1 MFLLTNRLWLV
12 ATLAWP
18 VFALAQQPIQQ
29 DYPSKPIRIIT
40 ATPGG
45 TPDLLSRLIAPGL
58 TTALGQQVI
67 VENRIEIIAIETA
80 ARARPDG
87 YTLFLSGAA
96 VWLLPFMRS
105 NVSWDPVTD
114 FLPITLASTAPNIL
128 VVHPSLPVNTV
139 KELIS
144 LAKARPGG
152 LHDANAGFGTSS
164 QLSSALFKAM
174 TGVNV
179 VAVPYKGT
187 GQALTGLMGGE
198 IQLAF
203 TLLASAM
210 PHVKSGKLRALAVT
224 SAEPS
229 RLAPD
234 LPTVAA
240 SGVPGYEAVSLLGI
254 FAPAKTPATIMSRLN
269 QEIVQTLKSA
279 EVKERLFAAGAEV
292 VASSA
297 EELTATIKSEMTR
310 MGKVIKDAGIRTE

>member
-1 MFLLTNRLWLV
+1 MLLPRVVASIFLVSIILFGV
-12 ATLAWP
+12 AGGLYAES
-18 VFALAQQPIQQ
+18 F
-29 DYPSKPIRIIT
+29 PSKPIRIIT
-40 ATPGG
+40 STPGG

-58 TTALGQQVI
+58 TTALGWQVI
-67 VENRIEIIAIETA
+67 VENRIQIIAIETA
-80 ARARPDG
+80 AKARPDG
-87 YTLFLSGAA
+87 HTLFLSGAA

-128 VVHPSLPVNTV
+128 VVHPSLPVNSV

-144 LAKARPGG
+144 LAKARPGE

-164 QLSSALFKAM
+164 QLSAALFKAM
-174 TGVNV
+174 TGVKV

-187 GQALTGLMGGE
+187 GQALASLMGGE

-203 TLLASAM
+203 ALLASAT
-210 PHVKSGKLRALAVT
+210 PHAKSGKLKALAVT
-224 SAEPS
+224 SAQPS
-229 RLAPD
+229 ILAPD
-234 LPTVAA
+234 LPTIAA

-254 FAPAKTPATIMSRLN
+254 FAPAKTPAAIMSRLN
-269 QEIVQTLKSA
+269 REIVQTLKSA

-297 EELTATIKSEMTR
+297 EELTAKIKSEMTR